1 MDVTSLS
8 SSDFFRE
15 FGDTTDFLSKISNND
30 YFDDDD
36 STNRYRA
43 WLIVAYCAM
52 LTIGVIGNVWVAA
65 VIGCVLRAS
74 NRQFGVL
81 GAQTKEAPKAIQI
94 YILTL
99 CCSDLVV
106 LAFLLFLIA
115 DLIHGHWIL
124 PSSTALCRLYL
135 CTESLNKFCG
145 PFLLVALSGY
155 CYVSVCKR
163 HWKTNLR
170 LTANSTVTCIVVI
183 SVCFSLVLL
192 LITPVYIYGDV
203 QFLIVHN
210 SSAIYSITPKCALQP
225 PENVLTAFTIYS
237 FICGYVM
244 PGFLFTFFYA
254 SILICAYKQVQ
265 TRVRKKA
272 DGRKQETVAR
282 VNTMRSGSTK
292 RGRRSYLSRV
302 VKTSMGLVLFYL
314 VCWSPYYIMCLHQ
327 YLTPHHSMHESNVG
341 VVFGYLIHMLPYI
354 NCTGYPIL
362 YTVLNKTI
370 KDAYRRQ
377 ANSRRNSQCNRHLLF
392 ERHPN
397 EKNGCDITKP
407 PSCLIEL
414 SVALSTSFA
423 SNYQLQPTGKSSKE
437 LI

>member
-8 SSDFFRE
+8 SSDFYRE
-15 FGDTTDFLSKISNND
+15 FGETIDLISKISTSD
-30 YFDDDD
+30 YYDEDE
-36 STNRYRA
+36 SINRYRA

-81 GAQTKEAPKAIQI
+81 GVQTAEAPKAIQI

-99 CCSDLVV
+99 CCSDLTV

-155 CYVSVCKR
+155 CYISVCKR
-163 HWKTNLR
+163 HWKTNNFAASS
-170 LTANSTVTCIVVI
+170 TATCAVVI
-183 SVCFSLVLL
+183 TICFSLVLL

-210 SSAIYSITPKCALQP
+210 ASSIYSITPKCALQP

-237 FICGYVM
+237 FLCGYVI
-244 PGFLFTFFYA
+244 PAFLFTFFYA
-254 SILICAYKQVQ
+254 SILMTAYRQVQ
-265 TRVRKKA
+265 TRVRKRA
-272 DGRKQETVAR
+272 DLRKPELNKRLDSTR
-282 VNTMRSGSTK
+282 VQST
-292 RGRRSYLSRV
+292 RRARRSYLSRV
-302 VKTSMGLVLFYL
+302 VKTSMGLVLFYI
-314 VCWSPYYIMCLHQ
+314 VCWTPYWLMCL
-327 YLTPHHSMHESNVG
+327 
-341 VVFGYLIHMLPYI
+341 
-354 NCTGYPIL
+354 
-362 YTVLNKTI
+362 
-370 KDAYRRQ
+370 
-377 ANSRRNSQCNRHLLF
+377 
-392 ERHPN
+392 
-397 EKNGCDITKP
+397 
-407 PSCLIEL
+407 
-414 SVALSTSFA
+414 
-423 SNYQLQPTGKSSKE
+423 
-437 LI
+437 